1 MPLINCRMV
10 GEAFIQLAG
19 TDTLL
24 DQSTVNAAAFQIG
37 NNAGIAVTF
46 GRQEQRFRLLRL
58 SAGMKNGR
66 SFRRPSHDPLYRLGK
81 RELFDLDQVIQRC
94 FPADPA

>member
-1 MPLINCRMV
+1 MV

-37 NNAGIAVTF
+37 NNAGITVTF

-66 SFRRPSHDPLYRLGK
+66 SLRRPSHDPLYRLGK

-94 FPADPA
+94 FSADPA